1 MLPTNL
7 HFRCGPTGS
16 VPSLNLH
23 EHSLLNQSPAPEQQA
38 PSSSGTHL
46 SFLMTSTS
54 RGSLGNRRS
63 NAAEVTGLVLLP
75 PNLQLRAAAAMATTK
90 SILPRHKK
98 DTSSSSAASR
108 SRRQGS
114 KFGFHHHRSK
124 DGQKTIRP
132 ETEKVNA
139 CFINDLGQG

>member
-75 PNLQLRAAAAMATTK
+75 PNLQLRAAAAAMATTK

-139 CFINDLGQG
+139 LLHQ